1 MRIGAFEKR
10 KYEGVEAS
18 VRGAAILG
26 VRGNRLTLVA
36 GLMACMFSAVAGILF
51 LSAVGLVLEIGA
63 PGIPPNVMGLI
74 LSVAEVFLALFL
86 VLPMVFGLYRV
97 VLSMRDGEPFE
108 FSSLFFYFGSLRAYG
123 RGLGMTLL
131 LLASIAPCVVLYG
144 VTLIASTTA
153 SETLHAVVGLSTAPL
168 VVLALF
174 MSCRCYPFLTLALSD
189 SDAPLIQTMRRAIRL
204 TSHRVWSVFVFRMRR
219 FIAFLLSLLSVGVV
233 TLLHTLP
240 LTLLASCE
248 FTLLLAEKQDSNAY
262 ES

>member
-1 MRIGAFEKR
+1 M
-10 KYEGVEAS
+10 
-18 VRGAAILG
+18 RGAAILG
-26 VRGNRLTLVA
+26 VRGNRLTLIA

-74 LSVAEVFLALFL
+74 LSVAEVLLALFL

-97 VLSMRDGEPFE
+97 VLSMRGGESFE

-131 LLASIAPCVVLYG
+131 LLASIAPCVVLY
-144 VTLIASTTA
+144 
-153 SETLHAVVGLSTAPL
+153 GLSTAPL